1 MKYSKFNSIISV
13 GKQFSLLYNALS
25 DKYVILKGKANEDIE
40 RCGADELRMENNIL
54 FEQLID
60 IQGIVGDSIDET
72 LIVKNIIED
81 TDSDNSFYHLHINP
95 TLDCNFRCWYCY
107 ENHKI
112 GSKMSPNMVNYVQ
125 KYIENT
131 IEQRQSIKTFILAF
145 FGGEPLMYF
154 NDVAKP
160 IIDYVCTICK
170 SRNIDIQT
178 HFTSNG
184 YLLNEDILDFL
195 RDKDVSFQIT
205 LDGCKDEH
213 NKTRFN
219 RNGTGSYDRII
230 SNVKKLAQLNKYVV
244 LRINYTS
251 ANIFN
256 ISNILND
263 LVDLSEEYR
272 NNITIDF
279 QRVWQDVEAKSNSDV
294 NKSLDHNIRIFI
306 NHGFKVT
313 SHKNLSHVSDSCYGD
328 KHNHCLINYNG
339 DVFNC
344 TARDFV
350 TENRSGYLTADGTII
365 WDNDFM
371 ARRMTSKYSK
381 PVCHNCRIAPLCG
394 GGCRQ
399 KAIEDIDNNQCTLY
413 YSEKDIDQIILSR
426 FEYSFLSKD

>member
-1 MKYSKFNSIISV
+1 M
-13 GKQFSLLYNALS
+13 
-25 DKYVILKGKANEDIE
+25 
-40 RCGADELRMENNIL
+40 
-54 FEQLID
+54 
-60 IQGIVGDSIDET
+60 
-72 LIVKNIIED
+72 KNIIED

-256 ISNILND
+256 TNSM
-263 LVDLSEEYR
+263 LV
-272 NNITIDF
+272 
-279 QRVWQDVEAKSNSDV
+279 
-294 NKSLDHNIRIFI
+294 
-306 NHGFKVT
+306 
-313 SHKNLSHVSDSCYGD
+313 
-328 KHNHCLINYNG
+328 
-339 DVFNC
+339 
-344 TARDFV
+344 
-350 TENRSGYLTADGTII
+350 
-365 WDNDFM
+365 
-371 ARRMTSKYSK
+371 
-381 PVCHNCRIAPLCG
+381 
-394 GGCRQ
+394 
-399 KAIEDIDNNQCTLY
+399 
-413 YSEKDIDQIILSR
+413 ILSLR
-426 FEYSFLSKD
+426 FSFLRFLKQPKLRHE